1 MVPPLDRQEPGD
13 GLKPARAALAGSLAL
28 LLGAAGVWLWLSREG
43 AGPAPVAGTPSAAA
57 GGAAV
62 GQVPA
67 PWAPLPPPGQ
77 PLRLVAAD
85 LRARADRGDARAAC
99 RLAAEAMYCDGAWL
113 AAREAERSAQRVLAH
128 VAKMPVDAGT
138 RERVRG
144 QQAAAEANLAATEAR
159 CGGVDPLDPAERV
172 HYWRQAALAG
182 HPAAMRHYAV
192 GNAFR
197 WRDVVEV
204 APQLDIY
211 RREAE
216 SVATRA
222 ARAGDLDLAIAL
234 GLAYLGTRD
243 DPSWRPF
250 LAQVLRPD
258 PARALAW
265 LQAAR
270 AHPAVVAL
278 PPGHALR
285 ERLDAGL
292 EEAAGQLPLDKPV
305 PAPEALPVLA
315 GVVPRADPRNGGI
328 GDIDPTACDA
338 ELLRRH

>member
-1 MVPPLDRQEPGD
+1 MKV
-13 GLKPARAALAGSLAL
+13 ARAALAGSLAL
-28 LLGAAGVWLWLSREG
+28 LLCAAGVWLWLSREG
-43 AGPAPVAGTPSAAA
+43 AAGTAPVAEAPAPA
-57 GGAAV
+57 GAAAV
-62 GQVPA
+62 GEVPVR
-67 PWAPLPPPGQ
+67 WAPLPAAGQ
-77 PLRLVAAD
+77 PLRLVAAE

-99 RLAAEAMYCDGAWL
+99 RLAAEAMHCDGAWL
-113 AAREAERSAQRVLAH
+113 ATREAERNAERTLAQ
-128 VAKMPVDAGT
+128 VAKMPVDAST
-138 RERVRG
+138 RERVRE
-144 QQAAAEANLAATEAR
+144 QQAAAKANLAATRAR

-182 HPAAMRHYAV
+182 HPAAMRQYAV

-197 WRDVVEV
+197 WRDMVEV
-204 APQLDIY
+204 APQLVVY

-234 GLAYLGTRD
+234 GLGYLGTRD
-243 DPSWRPF
+243 DPSSRPF

-270 AHPAVVAL
+270 AHPAVAAL
-278 PPGHALR
+278 PAGHPMR

-292 EEAAGQLPLDKPV
+292 EKAAEQLPLDMPV
-305 PAPEALPVLA
+305 PPPETLSVLA
-315 GVVPRADPRNGGI
+315 GVVPRVDPRNGGI

-338 ELLRRH
+338 EVLRRH